1 MPCLDSARE
10 VERGGGGEKG
20 AKRKEERGEGEGGG
34 GRGEIYD
41 KATLILIHGTVSIL
55 ELVPRSRLGRDRA
68 AEEEGKKGIYPPT
81 ASSFLESSSF
91 RGGDFLFFSPPRR
104 RRRRREV
111 EDESREGGG
120 GGRGVRRCWERRS
133 RAVYLAA
140 LDGPLSRSILI
151 DARLERRLFQSGL
164 SGAPR

>member
-1 MPCLDSARE
+1 M
-10 VERGGGGEKG
+10 
-20 AKRKEERGEGEGGG
+20 
-34 GRGEIYD
+34 
-41 KATLILIHGTVSIL
+41 IHGTVSIL

-81 ASSFLESSSF
+81 ASNPPPSEEATSSSSLLLLVVVVDAKSKTNQ
-91 RGGDFLFFSPPRR
+91 GK
-104 RRRRREV
+104 
-111 EDESREGGG
+111 GG

>member
-1 MPCLDSARE
+1 M
-10 VERGGGGEKG
+10 
-20 AKRKEERGEGEGGG
+20 
-34 GRGEIYD
+34 
-41 KATLILIHGTVSIL
+41 IHGTVSIL

-81 ASSFLESSSF
+81 ASNPPPSEEATSSSSLLLLVVVVVDAKSKTNQGK
-91 RGGDFLFFSPPRR
+91 R
-104 RRRRREV
+104 
-111 EDESREGGG
+111 GG